1 MANYFEKRGKFQ
13 QEREKYYRDKTNT
26 RLKYAALIFNRCF
39 YNTFLKFKANAGLF
53 LKSSNYE
60 ANRSYFFFS
69 IEHKSEHNSAPT
81 HFRSL
86 CHTPVFIPLCSNFVF
101 KL

>member
-39 YNTFLKFKANAGLF
+39 YNTLKFKANAGLF
-53 LKSSNYE
+53 LK
-60 ANRSYFFFS
+60 
-69 IEHKSEHNSAPT
+69 
-81 HFRSL
+81 
-86 CHTPVFIPLCSNFVF
+86 
-101 KL
+101 